1 MCSSLKELF
10 ENVDAATIMEFIKE
24 IIFLSFYKL
33 FSSFPFNIS
42 YRSLVLLNFLKSF
55 LYIILFLLQ
64 YIMLVLFFPD
74 HPT

>member
-64 YIMLVLFFPD
+64 CIMLVLFFSD